1 MRFLNLVDTDGR
13 RHVVNPLHITAI
25 HEADVGCVVL
35 LRGRDS
41 SPIVLHE
48 TVEVM
53 GDALNSH
60 DVDQELGLVAN

>member
-1 MRFLNLVDTDGR
+1 MRFLNLVDTDGK

-35 LRGRDS
+35 LRGHGS
-41 SPIVLHE
+41 TPIVLQE

-53 GDALNSH
+53 GDALNSY
-60 DVDQELGLVAN
+60 DVDRKLDYADN